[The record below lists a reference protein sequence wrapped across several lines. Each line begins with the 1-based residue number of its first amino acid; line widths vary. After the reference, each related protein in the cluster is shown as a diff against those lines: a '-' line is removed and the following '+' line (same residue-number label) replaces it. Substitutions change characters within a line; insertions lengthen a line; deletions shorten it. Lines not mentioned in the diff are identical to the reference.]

1 MTPDAV
7 LDGLAQHRVVA
18 IVRASSAARAVE
30 TAKALRRGG
39 IGAIEIAFTTPDAAS
54 AIRSTRGIDGVV
66 VGAGTVRSSADL
78 EAAVDA
84 GAAFVA
90 SPATNVD
97 VLLAARNAGILAIP
111 GVLTPTEIERVL
123 PLSPLVKLFPAGV
136 GGPALLRALRGPY
149 PSVRFMPTGGVSREN
164 VQEWFAAGAFV
175 VGAGSDICPG
185 EAIDRGD
192 FDTIAARAAEY
203 VEAAGA

>member
-1 MTPDAV
+1 VTPDAV
-7 LDGLAQHRVVA
+7 LDGLAEHRVVA
-18 IVRASSAARAVE
+18 IVRASSAAGAVE
-30 TAKALRRGG
+30 TARALRRGG
-39 IGAIEIAFTTPDAAS
+39 IRAIEIAFTTPDAAA
-54 AIRSTRGIDGVV
+54 AIRSARGIDGVV
-66 VGAGTVRSSADL
+66 AGAGTVRSTAEL

-90 SPATNVD
+90 SPATNLD

-149 PSVRFMPTGGVSREN
+149 PSVRFMPTGGVAREN

-175 VGAGSDICPG
+175 VGAGSDICPT
-185 EAIDRGD
+185 EAIDQGD
-192 FDTIAARAAEY
+192 FDAIAARAAEY
-203 VEAAGA
+203 VEAAKA